1 MTDNKTKSLAQRG
14 GVTPQGKH
22 NNAIG
27 GDPRKPRNKGV
38 SARPGFLGASAT
50 NDAPA
55 ISESFILEALL
66 TEAEEKVMR
75 KIKRGKKK
83 SAAIDE
89 VAADMD
95 LTSDEIIKFK
105 DRVSSKIIP
114 AEPLA
119 LDVPPVDSASA
130 LVNTPSSDCIYFENA
145 EEADQAAGILMYK
158 GIPWKSKDSANN
170 KPFIQF
176 DDKAGMDEA
185 HEALKRRWDFVESS
199 DRKVAVVEF
208 DNLSDYER
216 VVEYM
221 HKQGMLVDFGGD
233 HELSED
239 AMEVVRSSKGKGK
252 LKEEDVTASDN
263 SYTAINRS
271 KRSEREDVNVWDNRS
286 QRVAKTRKRWR

>member
-14 GVTPQGKH
+14 GVSPTGKH
-22 NNAIG
+22 SNAIG
-27 GDPRKPRNKGV
+27 GDPRKPKNKGV

-50 NDAPA
+50 NNLPA
-55 ISESFILEALL
+55 ISESFVLEALL

-83 SAAIDE
+83 PAAIEE
-89 VAADMD
+89 VATDMD
-95 LTSDEIIKFK
+95 LTPNEVDALSARMDTDE
-105 DRVSSKIIP
+105 
-114 AEPLA
+114 
-119 LDVPPVDSASA
+119 PVDAVVEPTVDVDA
-130 LVNTPSSDCIYFENA
+130 TITNTPSSDCIYFENA

-158 GIPWKSKDSANN
+158 GIAWKSKDTAGS

-185 HEALKRRWDFVESS
+185 HDALKRRWDFVESS

-221 HKQGMLVDFGGD
+221 QKQGMLVDFGGD
-233 HELSED
+233 HDLTED
-239 AMEVVRSSKGKGK
+239 AVEAARAAKPKGTKA
-252 LKEEDVTASDN
+252 LKEDEVTASDN
-263 SYTAINRS
+263 SYKAINRT
-271 KRSEREDVNVWDNRS
+271 KRSERTDVNVWDNRS
-286 QRVAKTRKRWR
+286 QRVAKARKRWR